1 MSTST
6 TSGKRH
12 RFGECGLVSQ
22 FPSKQYRPVS
32 GHGAAASRT
41 CSVTSGGCVKPHK
54 RPELRGV
61 WGPSASGA
69 LDAVP
74 HPPGIMASTT
84 RMDKNHTL
92 MTKQN

>member
-1 MSTST
+1 MITLLTELEWLPMSGSARGGATA
-6 TSGKRH
+6 RH
-12 RFGECGLVSQ
+12 LRRRL
-22 FPSKQYRPVS
+22 R
-32 GHGAAASRT
+32 
-41 CSVTSGGCVKPHK
+41 KPHK